1 MNASDAPIKIARV
14 ITVPMGVMGSRSFLT
29 ALAQEPGVDV
39 DLVVSPGFG
48 FEVLDD
54 LGLRRLIPVHMKRGI
69 SPLHDLRSVWHLTRV
84 LRAGQYDVVHS
95 HTPKAGLVTA
105 LAGFIAR
112 TPVRIHSYTGQ
123 RWETLSGAK
132 RLLVMGSERLMGVLN
147 TECLTDSHAQVERL
161 AGAGIIARDSIS
173 CLGDGSLAGV
183 DTVRFHPDLCA
194 QFRAAQRDALGI
206 PDHHLVF
213 LFTGRVVAD
222 KGVHELVDAFTAL
235 AGEYSDISLIV
246 LGPLETEDDP
256 VRDETLRVIKEHPR
270 IYSVAYSPT
279 PERVMAASDVLV
291 LPSYREGFPTVV
303 LEAAAVGLPSIVARF
318 GGADEVVVDGVTGRV
333 VEKRCVPPLHDA
345 MKVAILD
352 PECREKWR
360 TEALSRVRDK
370 FSQERMVGLYLS
382 FYRNRRGIQ

>member
-1 MNASDAPIKIARV
+1 
-14 ITVPMGVMGSRSFLT
+14 MGSN
-29 ALAQEPGVDV
+29 
-39 DLVVSPGFG
+39 
-48 FEVLDD
+48 DD
-54 LGLRRLIPVHMKRGI
+54 
-69 SPLHDLRSVWHLTRV
+69 
-84 LRAGQYDVVHS
+84 
-95 HTPKAGLVTA
+95 
-105 LAGFIAR
+105 
-112 TPVRIHSYTGQ
+112 
-123 RWETLSGAK
+123 
-132 RLLVMGSERLMGVLN
+132 GVLN
-147 TECLTDSHAQVERL
+147 TECLTDSHAQVSAWSVL
-161 AGAGIIARDSIS
+161 LGSIS
-173 CLGDGSLAGV
+173 RLGDGSLAWIRYAFIPIC
-183 DTVRFHPDLCA
+183 VRTG
-194 QFRAAQRDALGI
+194 AAQRDAPGI
-206 PDHHLVF
+206 QTIILRF
-213 LFTGRVVAD
+213 LYGACCGRD
-222 KGVHELVDAFTAL
+222 GCMNWSMRLLRLRGVQRHF
-235 AGEYSDISLIV
+235 LIV
-246 LGPLETEDDP
+246 GPLETEDDP

-333 VEKRCVPPLHDA
+333 VEKQCVPPLHDA